1 MAGYSVTYSVVDQAT
16 AQIDAINRRIV
27 QMRAPLERQ
36 AKSLQKFVDVSGL
49 KNVATGFNEISKQAF
64 GAFTEM
70 SKSVPVLGT
79 ITSAATLTGMVR
91 LAQSFAEM
99 NRTLVQNADRIGL
112 SSQKLQEMQDM
123 ARLAGGSAEDMTS
136 TLQALTTISRNAA
149 LGIDQNARAAFNRL
163 GIALRD
169 ANGQFRS
176 SADLLPEVLTKIGQL
191 KDPAD
196 RARVAAATLGD
207 AQAKVF
213 ETFLHGTKTWDQY
226 QKDAAG
232 YMQVTAEQTAA
243 AQKWN
248 EALGA
253 LGVGFDHLTQ
263 QIGATI
269 AKALTPLVQWAG
281 EWVKVH
287 TPAIVQGIDTLV
299 GKYPDLTAAGVAV
312 LTFFTGRWAAGML
325 ASIAR
330 VALGFGA
337 VGTGVAGA
345 GGSGLLGQLGILSA
359 ILGTA
364 VIMMK
369 GIEAA
374 TPAVEDFLWGKGTSG
389 AVAKLGADA
398 NRDLKK
404 WAPWMPD
411 WMVNVLAPTPA
422 GAPDTSATPAPGAG
436 LATGPRVSEP
446 PAPSPVPAP
455 MRTPGYFHELPP
467 AAQKSSFYDEQRQLI
482 YDAAV
487 RAGVAHPEVVA
498 EVGATQATLESGG
511 GKHTPTGPGGF
522 NVYGIKSGGG
532 VGGVGAPVS
541 TQEEGAGG
549 RYTTQASFATFQ
561 NKQDAADAYVKFL
574 QKNPAHYAAVLNAPT
589 VSEGLK
595 AQGASG
601 YATASDYAENLQ
613 RTNKAY
619 GGQAPVAPVAPISP
633 VILPPIAAPIAPATP
648 AVPRAPEA
656 PPAPTATADLMPV
669 PAPAPSPI
677 GGSVAVTITHQNPP
691 PNTTVTA
698 VGTGAV
704 DVAPPRTERQQLAA
718 A

>member
-112 SSQKLQEMQDM
+112 TTTKLQELQDM

-422 GAPDTSATPAPGAG
+422 GAPDTGATPAPGAG
-436 LATGPRVSEP
+436 LATGPRVSAE
-446 PAPSPVPAP
+446 PAPPPVPAP
-455 MRTPGYFHELPP
+455 MRTPGYMYQLPGAVP
-467 AAQKSSFYDEQRQLI
+467 TAEVQNQRARQAYDYFKSRGWS
-482 YDAAV
+482 DAAS
-487 RAGVAHPEVVA
+487 AGLVARMQRESNFNPQGTGDAGAAYGAMQWHPDRQENFRQVMGKDIRGSTFEEQLAFQDWELRNTEKRSGNLLKNPNLTPAQAGDIVSRDYIRPGDVEGEA
-498 EVGATQATLESGG
+498 AKTGAL
-511 GKHTPTGPGGF
+511 
-522 NVYGIKSGGG
+522 
-532 VGGVGAPVS
+532 S
-541 TQEEGAGG
+541 TQ
-549 RYTTQASFATFQ
+549 YAST
-561 NKQDAADAYVKFL
+561 
-574 QKNPAHYAAVLNAPT
+574 YAAT
-589 VSEGLK
+589 
-595 AQGASG
+595 
-601 YATASDYAENLQ
+601 
-613 RTNKAY
+613 
-619 GGQAPVAPVAPISP
+619 
-633 VILPPIAAPIAPATP
+633 
-648 AVPRAPEA
+648 
-656 PPAPTATADLMPV
+656 PPAPVQTADLMP
-669 PAPAPSPI
+669 APPPPSPVN
-677 GGSVAVTITHQNPP
+677 GSVAVTITHQNPP

>member
-263 QIGATI
+263 QIGATM

-422 GAPDTSATPAPGAG
+422 GAPDTGTPPGTGATPAPGAG
-436 LATGPRVSEP
+436 LATGPRVSAAP
-446 PAPSPVPAP
+446 TPSPVPAP
-455 MRTPGYFHELPP
+455 MRTPGYMYQLPGAP
-467 AAQKSSFYDEQRQLI
+467 PTAEVQNQRAREAYDYFKQRGWSDAASAGLVARMQRESNFNPQGTGDAGAAYGAMQWHPDRQENFRKVMGKDIRGSSFEEQLAFQDWELRNTEK
-482 YDAAV
+482 
-487 RAGVAHPEVVA
+487 R
-498 EVGATQATLESGG
+498 SG
-511 GKHTPTGPGGF
+511 
-522 NVYGIKSGGG
+522 
-532 VGGVGAPVS
+532 
-541 TQEEGAGG
+541 
-549 RYTTQASFATFQ
+549 
-561 NKQDAADAYVKFL
+561 DL
-574 QKNPAHYAAVLNAPT
+574 LKNPNLTPAQAGDIVSRKYIRPGDVEGEAAKTGALSEQYASKYTAAP
-589 VSEGLK
+589 
-595 AQGASG
+595 
-601 YATASDYAENLQ
+601 
-613 RTNKAY
+613 
-619 GGQAPVAPVAPISP
+619 PVAPIAP
-633 VILPPIAAPIAPATP
+633 VIVPPIAAPIAPATP
-648 AVPRAPEA
+648 AAPVAPEA
-656 PPAPTATADLMPV
+656 PSAPTQTADLMPV